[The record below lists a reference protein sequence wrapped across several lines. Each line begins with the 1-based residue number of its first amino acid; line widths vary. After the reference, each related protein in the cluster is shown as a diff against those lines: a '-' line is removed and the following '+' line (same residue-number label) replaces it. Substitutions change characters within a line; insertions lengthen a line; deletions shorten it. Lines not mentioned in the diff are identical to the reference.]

1 MSQSDRQ
8 FELLEDCEQRTLQNC
23 ENLEKLH
30 SQISFKDLV
39 SLMNEFYAPK
49 FSVSFRKGKGI
60 DPLHSPLLS

>member
-8 FELLEDCEQRTLQNC
+8 FELLGDCEQRTLQNC

-39 SLMNEFYAPK
+39 LLMNEFYAPSLN
-49 FSVSFRKGKGI
+49 FQSLIEKGKE
-60 DPLHSPLLS
+60 